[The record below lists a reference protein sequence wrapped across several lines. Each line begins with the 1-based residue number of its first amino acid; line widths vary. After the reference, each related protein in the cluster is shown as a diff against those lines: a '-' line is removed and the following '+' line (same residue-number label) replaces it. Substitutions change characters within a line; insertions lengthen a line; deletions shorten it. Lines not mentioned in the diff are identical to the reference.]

1 MDQKSTTCL
10 EALAKLSQQ
19 REHQTTPATLCSS
32 EHFFANETIYSDAT
46 FLSTTE
52 EAFISS
58 PSSST
63 QGPKPGLKRVSTGP
77 MTRILEGCQNDKPN
91 SPELER
97 VEEAEDNYSG
107 TSSEEAFSQGIPYPH
122 QVGGHGALSSFE
134 RGRVLKPAAKKEIDF
149 YNFIYSDNLPSE
161 LEWLRTVTPKYFGQ
175 RKTQAKAKRIL
186 ENQVTPFSQT
196 SSVPVNT
203 VLHIDRK
210 DSERNIWKD
219 QVGELVMDTNPWAR
233 ACLLK
238 ELQKEDEVKSFI
250 ILEDLTC
257 HLKKPCVLDCKM
269 GTRHYDDD
277 ATEEKKK
284 AHIEK
289 ATKTTSSSTGIRF
302 TGMQVYKLPSH
313 TFLFHDKY
321 YGRQLKS
328 HELKNELFEF
338 FHNGVLLRVD
348 IIEQFLSKL
357 QWLYQHLENQHYFNF
372 YSSSLLFVYEGDEM
386 ATCPISDVRMID
398 FAHTQR
404 CVEEQQNDGYL
415 FGLSNL
421 IHLMKS
427 LLEDERNEMR

>member
-19 REHQTTPATLCSS
+19 REHQSTSATLCSS
-32 EHFFANETIYSDAT
+32 EHFFVNETNYSDAT
-46 FLSTTE
+46 FLSSTE
-52 EAFISS
+52 EAFIST

-63 QGPKPGLKRVSTGP
+63 QRPAPGLKRVSTGP
-77 MTRILEGCQNDKPN
+77 VNSILESCQMDKP
-91 SPELER
+91 SSSQLER
-97 VEEAEDNYSG
+97 PEQEEAEENYSG
-107 TSSEEAFSQGIPYPH
+107 ASSEEDCFQGTPYPH
-122 QVGGHGALSSFE
+122 QVGGHGALSSYK
-134 RGRVLKPAAKKEIDF
+134 RGRVLKPVARKEIDF
-149 YNFIYSDNLPSE
+149 YNFIYSDSVPSE
-161 LEWLRTVTPKYFGQ
+161 LEWLRMITPKYFGQ
-175 RKTQAKAKRIL
+175 LKTQAKARRLL
-186 ENQVTPFSQT
+186 ESESMPFSQT
-196 SSVPVNT
+196 FTNT
-203 VLHIDRK
+203 VAHEDMK

-238 ELQKEDEVKSFI
+238 ELQKEEDVKSFI

-289 ATKTTSSSTGIRF
+289 ATKTTSSCTGIRF
-302 TGMQVYKLPSH
+302 TGMQVYKVPSH

-321 YGRQLKS
+321 YGRRLKP
-328 HELKNELFEF
+328 HELKRELFEF
-338 FHNGVLLRVD
+338 LHNGVLLRVD

-357 QWLYQHLENQHYFNF
+357 HWLFQR
-372 YSSSLLFVYEGDEM
+372 DEVT
-386 ATCPISDVRMID
+386 TCPMSDMRMID

-404 CVEEQQNDGYL
+404 CVGEKNDGYL

-421 IHLMKS
+421 IHLMES
-427 LLEDERNEMR
+427 LLEDERNEVS